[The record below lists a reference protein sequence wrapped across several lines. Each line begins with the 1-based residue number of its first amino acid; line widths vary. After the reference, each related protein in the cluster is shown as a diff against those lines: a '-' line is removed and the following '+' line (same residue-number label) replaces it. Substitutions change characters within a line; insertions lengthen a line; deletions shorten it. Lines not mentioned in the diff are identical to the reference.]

1 MGIDGAGNIRDF
13 ADQRLQVFPTDAAGN
28 VTSTA
33 ATIDAQVP
41 LTNAAGSDLSNITVE
56 KNGVIFASYADGTSN
71 AIGRLAVANFVAPE
85 GLRAIGQTKW
95 EATGI
100 SGAAIFDL
108 PGIGKAGQIL
118 SGAIERSNVDLAEEM
133 VALIVA
139 QRNFQANAKAIDTA
153 TQMSQTVINLRT

>member
-1 MGIDGAGNIRDF
+1 M
-13 ADQRLQVFPTDAAGN
+13 
-28 VTSTA
+28 
-33 ATIDAQVP
+33 
-41 LTNAAGSDLSNITVE
+41 
-56 KNGVIFASYADGTSN
+56 
-71 AIGRLAVANFVAPE
+71 AVANFVAPE

-95 EATGI
+95 EATGT
-100 SGAAIFDL
+100 SGAALFDL
-108 PGIGKAGQIL
+108 PGIGKAGLIL